1 MTNELLIVTFGA
13 IFQVVLRKNRPSY
26 LNQVLTERAVNAR
39 S

>member
-1 MTNELLIVTFGA
+1 MTYESLIVTFGV
-13 IFQVVLRKNRPSY
+13 IFQVLLRKNRTSY